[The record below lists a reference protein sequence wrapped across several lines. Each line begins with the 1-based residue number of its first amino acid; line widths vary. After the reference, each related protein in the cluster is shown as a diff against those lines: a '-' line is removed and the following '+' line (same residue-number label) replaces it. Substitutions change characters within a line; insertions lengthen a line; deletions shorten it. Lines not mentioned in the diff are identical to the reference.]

1 MRQYKRDNDFICQ
14 PCASEKSSGADS
26 ALDQTQNNPE
36 HEPNLNSTY
45 VLSWRCKFCG
55 FLTGD
60 KEERNVPIHQNII
73 FPVTSAITTSGL
85 RRTCMP
91 EKQSSMKFRGLAV
104 SFVLSG
110 LESIKDV
117 KKGRNKGS

>member
-1 MRQYKRDNDFICQ
+1 MCNGRFNKRSKYQVCKLCDKLIHVNNNKKCMKMKMRQYKRDDDFICQ

-55 FLTGD
+55 F
-60 KEERNVPIHQNII
+60 
-73 FPVTSAITTSGL
+73 
-85 RRTCMP
+85 
-91 EKQSSMKFRGLAV
+91 
-104 SFVLSG
+104 
-110 LESIKDV
+110 
-117 KKGRNKGS
+117 